1 MKHKKINQLIIFLCL
16 LVIVLLIIITI
27 YLSKNIY
34 EHMTIDKTQCD
45 NGIRNIEIADKI
57 VYPRPVPNSGIPYGN
72 LNIVD
77 YNGKDIMTP
86 ISLPMTDDMPFIY
99 LEGKPYVDPNMVMRI
114 NEWKS
119 LISQIKSKISHQYKD
134 KYSKDEVKAMVT
146 NSYSAL
152 LKTKQPI
159 SDNVDITD
167 YGFVEM
173 EGTTYDY
180 FKGVKKNLID
190 FDWVGK
196 MRNRVLDD
204 VKREFNNVSFKIAQC
219 SSSYNPCEIEEVD
232 WRILKLGTNKSN
244 GSKIIEGQLL
254 IGVKNRPQLILIR
267 YVASDESGYT
277 LYTIYIEGL
286 GDRSSRLY
294 EGQYKSMCKEGN
306 IIPNPNPL
314 IKNDVLIDI
323 SMNEPQ
329 IVKPRSNLIK
339 VVEKTLSDFYDANE
353 PKCYGKLSATK
364 SECEAVY
371 DPAGRP
377 NEVIGVWDKECRK
390 DDECPFYKANKNYPN
405 NFGGCISGKC
415 QMPYGLTQVSP
426 FKYRNEK
433 NTVCYRCK
441 DGLGCCDEQKDK
453 NKYPKLKSPDY
464 KFEGD
469 ELLRLQYYYL
479 LQ

>member
-1 MKHKKINQLIIFLCL
+1 MKYTILLLI
-16 LVIVLLIIITI
+16 IVLLIIIGTEI
-27 YLSKNIY
+27 LKRKKY
-34 EHMTIDKTQCD
+34 EHMTINKSICD
-45 NGIRNIEIADKI
+45 NGIRDIEPAKTI
-57 VYPRPVPNSGIPYGN
+57 VFPRPIPNSGIPSGN

-77 YNGKDIMTP
+77 YDGKDIMTP
-86 ISLPMTDDMPFIY
+86 ISLPMMDNVPFIY
-99 LEGKPYVDPNMVMRI
+99 LEGKPYIDPNMIMKI
-114 NEWKS
+114 DEWKS
-119 LISQIKSKISHQYKD
+119 LISQINMKIPHQYKD
-134 KYSKDEVKAMVT
+134 KYSKDEIKAMVS

-152 LKTKQPI
+152 LKT
-159 SDNVDITD
+159 ITGDKKNMID
-167 YGFVEM
+167 YGFTEL
-173 EGTTYDY
+173 EGINYNY
-180 FKGVKKNLID
+180 FTGVKKNLID
-190 FDWVGK
+190 FKWIENIREK
-196 MRNRVLDD
+196 VLKDI
-204 VKREFNNVSFKIAQC
+204 KREFNNVSFKIAQC
-219 SSSYNPCEIEEVD
+219 TSSYNPCEIEEIE
-232 WRILKLGTNKSN
+232 WRILKLGKNN
-244 GSKIIEGQLL
+244 NHNKIIEGQLL

-267 YVASDESGYT
+267 YVASDERDYT
-277 LYTIYIEGL
+277 LYTIYIEGI
-286 GDRSSRLY
+286 GNRSSRLY
-294 EGQYKSMCKEGN
+294 EGQYKQLCNEGN
-306 IIPNPNPL
+306 IIPNPNP
-314 IKNDVLIDI
+314 IVKKDKLIDI

-329 IVKPRSNLIK
+329 IVKPRNSLLK

-371 DPAGRP
+371 DPAGQP
-377 NEVIGVWDKECRK
+377 NNVIGVWDKECRK

-453 NKYPKLKSPDY
+453 NKYPTLKSPDY

-479 LQ
+479 LE